1 MHVWHMKLLLWLKSF
16 ILDRFMRI
24 RDDKK
29 VEDATQAEQIAEMYN
44 NQVTCTC
51 FVFLSMFLMIPFL
64 SLRALHQC
72 WTLRTSSRTRTRTRK
87 HHQRMTL
94 TSDLRLPRF
103 FVQTNSSK
111 KSSDPDMQLL
121 KPVKGI
127 RLCTGDLKVYQTWR
141 NIYI

>member
-1 MHVWHMKLLLWLKSF
+1 MHGEFLNSSV
-16 ILDRFMRI
+16 LDRFMRI

-72 WTLRTSSRTRTRTRK
+72 
-87 HHQRMTL
+87 
-94 TSDLRLPRF
+94 
-103 FVQTNSSK
+103 
-111 KSSDPDMQLL
+111 
-121 KPVKGI
+121 
-127 RLCTGDLKVYQTWR
+127 
-141 NIYI
+141 